1 MKLFLLSFLG
11 SIAATNAISGADL
24 LKKWDLTEPIISYDG
39 EANTFVLTYEDSS
52 SLVGTTG
59 VKSSMYDYGCKEGG
73 TIVNDG
79 ITLAFDGFDGLDA
92 IVSLKVDTKIITAN
106 PSVYFVIDEDL
117 RTKSAPGSTSPLYE
131 GLTSADD
138 DMGLVALCLRYSIGT
153 AGDTEADF
161 YEVNFLET
169 LIQIKYDLTAGFSVD
184 GIAVAPKER
193 SITTQAKDAYN
204 LIAYLCDGISVVEDG
219 GRQNPVLSS
228 STFNQGALV
237 SVCVIPD
244 PIAVADGIFIDSI
257 IDYFWI
263 RYENVPGPEAPDFP
277 AFDDAGAASDT
288 KQKAI
293 PLLSNENGL
302 SALSYHLGAPGSDN
316 HYVVIQ
322 SILFADFYKSAGTVS
337 GIGQATLKFADN
349 SRRMLKGSD
358 GADADTAIEGRRRLQ
373 DDAPSTFDVNIGV
386 TNDAEGPGALKT
398 AGGASLGFTAM
409 ATAAAL
415 VSAAL
420 LA

>member
-1 MKLFLLSFLG
+1 
-11 SIAATNAISGADL
+11 
-24 LKKWDLTEPIISYDG
+24 
-39 EANTFVLTYEDSS
+39 
-52 SLVGTTG
+52 
-59 VKSSMYDYGCKEGG
+59 MYDYGCKEGG

-106 PSVYFVIDEDL
+106 PSVYFVIDADL
-117 RTKSAPGSTSPLYE
+117 RNKNAPGGSTSPLYE

-153 AGDTEADF
+153 AGDTEADL

-184 GIAVAPKER
+184 GITVAPKER
-193 SITTQAKDAYN
+193 SITTQAKNAYT
-204 LIAYLCDGISVVEDG
+204 LLAYLCDLSSVLENV
-219 GRQNPVLSS
+219 GRLNPVSS
-228 STFNQGALV
+228 SQQSFNQGALV
-237 SVCVIPD
+237 SVCVTPD
-244 PIAVADGIFIDSI
+244 TVGVTDGIFIDSI
-257 IDYFWI
+257 IDFFWI
-263 RYENVPGPEAPDFP
+263 RYENGPDALAPAFP

-288 KQKAI
+288 KQKAV
-293 PLLSNENGL
+293 PLDSNENGL
-302 SALSYHLGAPGSDN
+302 SALVYHSGPGGDN
-316 HYVVIQ
+316 HFAAIQ

-386 TNDAEGPGALKT
+386 TDDAEGPGALKT

-409 ATAAAL
+409 ATAATL